1 MMNLQNIFNATSPGF
16 ALNSFGFYPF
26 DTASSE
32 KQNGGDEEEAAERTG
47 RTVRDVPF
55 EMRIGL

>member
-32 KQNGGDEEEAAERTG
+32 KQNGGESKYVNSYWNKKDWFM
-47 RTVRDVPF
+47 VIV
-55 EMRIGL
+55 

>member
-32 KQNGGDEEEAAERTG
+32 KQNGGESKY
-47 RTVRDVPF
+47 VNSY
-55 EMRIGL
+55 